1 MRELETAKLIKELN
15 VSTVA
20 SASTVA
26 RRDSAGDISVRLI
39 RQNYQDQNTM
49 SGGLVYRVNNS
60 TDNYLRVC
68 NSPSAIMN
76 WLGAVNRVTSAS
88 NSAITIPPSSP
99 SNGILE
105 FNGVSFN
112 VAELG
117 TQNLN
122 DLKASGNSKHYVQ
135 SNSSYATTANN
146 YPISQKGILTILS
159 GTNLVVQIYQPT
171 QDSTSSMWTRIYNGS
186 SWTSWSRV
194 YHTGN
199 KPTAAEI
206 GALPTSGGKISGTI
220 TKTGSGAGFI
230 ISNSTGRTMM
240 YASTTPGEHIFGGNN
255 DSSNSVADFIR
266 IGPGVLQYTTGGR
279 TSQIL
284 HSGLTD
290 ITIKQT
296 KTMGQSTAQETNI
309 VPSTI
314 MLTNT
319 IEGKRHSGSMGLL
332 NKSLEFYA
340 QDFYF
345 YPSSSIFGVIINGK
359 MSCTEGTFGEM
370 KAGCVIGE
378 SLESKMEYGFNM
390 GQKMRLGYIACQ
402 NLTQMSDK
410 RTKEEIKYINEN
422 EEEIKNNDFYDFFLN
437 DFKPV
442 SFKYIGSPNRNVELG
457 FIAQDIQET
466 KLSKYLLTD
475 NKLQKDDLI
484 SFNNYSYTSAIAIA
498 LQQALLKIEELQKK
512 VDAITK

>member
-68 NSPSAIMN
+68 NSPNAIMN
-76 WLGAVNRVTSAS
+76 WLGAVNRITSAD
-88 NSAITIPPSSP
+88 NSVITIPPSSP
-99 SNGILE
+99 SNGTLE
-105 FNGVSFN
+105 FNGVAFN

-117 TQNLN
+117 TQNLD

-135 SNSSYATTANN
+135 SNASYATAANN
-146 YPISQKGILTILS
+146 YPTQKRGILTVLS
-159 GTNLVVQIYQPT
+159 GKNLVVQTYQGVEGY
-171 QDSTSSMWTRIYNGS
+171 SAIWTRVYNGS
-186 SWTSWSRV
+186 TWTSWSEA
-194 YHTGN
+194 YHTDKRPSAN
-199 KPTAAEI
+199 DI
-206 GALPTSGGKISGTI
+206 GAIPAGGGKISGII
-220 TKTGSGAGFI
+220 TKTGSGPGFI

-255 DSSNSVADFIR
+255 DSSNSVTDFIR
-266 IGPGVLQYTTGGR
+266 IGPDVLQYTTGGR

-390 GQKMRLGYIACQ
+390 GQRMRLGYIACQ

-442 SFKYIGSPNRNVELG
+442 SFKYIGSPNRNVEIG